1 MQNELSDRQQ
11 AIRMRLAGDS
21 VLLISQTLRHSNA
34 WVRKWWQ
41 RYLTAGGEGLYDL
54 TRARHTIV
62 NRTPMYIERAVVAIR
77 RRLEARATPE
87 THYAFIGAPTLQ
99 QELKNLGYSPLPTL
113 RTIERI
119 LERAHVTSPR
129 LRLARRL
136 PRSTYPGPRAE
147 DSNQVHQVDLV
158 GPRYLSQDKT
168 RYYFYI
174 CKDAYD
180 QAVYAEFHARNNMDQ
195 VLPFLIRAWQQL
207 GLPDYVQF
215 DNGRQFY
222 SSGRYTASLNRV
234 IRLVLRLGVHPVFI
248 PEASPERNGSVE
260 NYNGWFQPLLLRQ
273 NFANAKAVR
282 RELQRLVVTTN
293 VQHIH
298 QSLGFR
304 TPTQFR
310 RGKRLRKLPA
320 NFAIDFDKIPVTVG
334 KITFIRWVPITG
346 YIDILGESVKVGRRL
361 RFHYVKVVL
370 ETHPQRMKVYCDGRL
385 LKQCAFKLRIP

>member
-1 MQNELSDRQQ
+1 
-11 AIRMRLAGDS
+11 
-21 VLLISQTLRHSNA
+21 
-34 WVRKWWQ
+34 
-41 RYLTAGGEGLYDL
+41 
-54 TRARHTIV
+54 
-62 NRTPMYIERAVVAIR
+62 MYIERAVVAIR

-87 THYAFIGAPTLQ
+87 TRYAFIGAPTLQ

-222 SSGRYTASLNRV
+222 SPGRYTASLNRV
-234 IRLVLRLGVHPVFI
+234 IRLVLRVGVHPVFI